1 MILSP
6 KIPLESTAG
15 TAGPNLQEAITQL
28 VLTFY
33 IAHYERKS
41 SAAPPECKI
50 FNQNAKRP
58 PDGREIPEKP
68 FFFWTKTSAPVPP
81 VPPVAPTKL
90 RIELQES
97 ILIFEQGNIEQKHSP
112 STHKASLKSAKP
124 PEKIRGG
131 APPPPSMTGEKYILC

>member
-1 MILSP
+1 M
-6 KIPLESTAG
+6 PLESTAG

-28 VLTFY
+28 ALTFC

-68 FFFWTKTSAPVPP
+68 FFLDQNERTGTTGPTGTTHKTSDRA
-81 VPPVAPTKL
+81 
-90 RIELQES
+90 
-97 ILIFEQGNIEQKHSP
+97 
-112 STHKASLKSAKP
+112 
-124 PEKIRGG
+124 
-131 APPPPSMTGEKYILC
+131 TGVNFDFRTREY